1 MKVDRLHIVDGTYE
15 LFRAHFSKRP
25 GHTAPDG
32 RDFKATTGLV
42 SSLLALVQDEKEQVT
57 HLAVAFDNPI
67 RSFRND
73 LFDGYKTEEG
83 VPPELLAQFD
93 AAEEATAAMGAK
105 VWRMVEFEA
114 DDGMATGAARFHE
127 QVNQVRLMTP
137 DKDVLQCVDEAH
149 IVVVDR
155 LREKVMDEDAVRAAK
170 GVAPESIPDLLALIG
185 DTADGI
191 PGLKG
196 WGEKSAAAVL
206 ATYRRIEEIPD
217 DVNAWTVKPRG
228 AEKLSATLNAQR
240 KEALLYR
247 KLATLRTDAP
257 VSEAVSELEFHG
269 VPKEQFLRWC
279 DVVGTTSLKGRPTR
293 WA

>member
-1 MKVDRLHIVDGTYE
+1 MKIERLHVVDGTYE

-25 GHTAPDG
+25 PHTGPDG
-32 RDFKATTGLV
+32 KDLKATTGLV
-42 SSLLALVQDEKEQVT
+42 SSLIALLHEEKEKVT
-57 HLAVAFDNPI
+57 HIAVAFDNPI

-83 VPPELLAQFD
+83 VPPELLAQFND
-93 AAEEATAAMGAK
+93 AEEATRALGVT

-114 DDGMATGAARFHE
+114 DDGLATAAAKFAD
-127 QVNQVRLMTP
+127 QCKQIRLMTP
-137 DKDVLQCVDEAH
+137 DKDVLQCVNDDH
-149 IVVVDR
+149 IVLVDR
-155 LREKVMDEDAVRAAK
+155 LRDKVMDEPAVRTVK

-185 DTADGI
+185 DEADGI

-206 ATYRRIEEIPD
+206 STYRRIEEIPD

-228 AEKLSATLNAQR
+228 ADKLCATLNEQR
-240 KEALLYR
+240 EDALLYR

-257 VSEAVSELEFHG
+257 ISKRLEDLEFKG
-269 VPKEQFLRWC
+269 IPREGFSRWC
-279 DVVGTTSLKGRPTR
+279 DLVKSTSLKTRPTR
-293 WA
+293 WS

>member
-1 MKVDRLHIVDGTYE
+1 MIDRLHIVDGTYE

-25 GHTAPDG
+25 SHTSPDG
-32 RDFKATTGLV
+32 KDLKATTGLI
-42 SSLLALVQDEKEQVT
+42 SSLIALLHDDKEKVT
-57 HLAVAFDNPI
+57 HIAVAFDNPI

-73 LFDGYKTEEG
+73 LFAGYKTEEG

-93 AAEEATAAMGAK
+93 AAEEATAALGVK

-114 DDGMATGAARFHE
+114 DDGMATGAAKFHD
-127 QVNQVRLMTP
+127 QVKQVRLMTP
-137 DKDVLQCVDEAH
+137 DKDVLQCVNDAQ

-155 LREKVMDEDAVRAAK
+155 LREKVMDEPAVRTAK

-196 WGEKSAAAVL
+196 WGEKSAAVVL
-206 ATYRRIEEIPD
+206 AEYRRIEEIPE
-217 DVNAWTVKPRG
+217 DVNAWKVKPRG
-228 AEKLSATLNAQR
+228 AEKLSATLNDQR
-240 KEALLYR
+240 DDALLYR

-257 VSEAVSELEFHG
+257 ISKTLKELEFTG
-269 VPKEQFLRWC
+269 VPREKFSRWC
-279 DVVGTTSLKGRPTR
+279 DVVASTSLKARPSR
-293 WA
+293 WS